1 MKKSQIEN
9 WLDTD
14 GKKCP
19 YGVPD
24 NYFEDFQ
31 ARMNINSARQ
41 EKDGHVIPA
50 SRWMRVKPYIAMA
63 ASFLILV
70 SLGGFILK
78 SVTPH
83 AEFSEEEL
91 LAYEFDIVPQDDME
105 EIYAWDEGETDEWS
119 ENEILAYLE
128 ESQLDLDLIYEY
140 LDNEE

>member
-1 MKKSQIEN
+1 
-9 WLDTD
+9 
-14 GKKCP
+14 
-19 YGVPD
+19 
-24 NYFEDFQ
+24 
-31 ARMNINSARQ
+31 MNTHSVRQ
-41 EKDGHVIPA
+41 EKNGHVIPA

-83 AEFSEEEL
+83 TEFSEEEL
-91 LAYEFDIVPQDDME
+91 LAYEFDIVPQEDLE
-105 EIYAWDEGETDEWS
+105 KIYGCNEGETDEWS